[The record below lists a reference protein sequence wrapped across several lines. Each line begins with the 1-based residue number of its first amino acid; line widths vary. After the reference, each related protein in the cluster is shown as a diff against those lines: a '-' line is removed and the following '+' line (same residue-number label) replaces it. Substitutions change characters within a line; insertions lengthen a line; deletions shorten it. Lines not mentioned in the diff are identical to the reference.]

1 MSASAPALIQIITVF
16 KDEDSL
22 VSSKEKTSNWSLP
35 YNSKCPILFNI
46 MANVTIGRSM
56 LVVLDYKE

>member
-1 MSASAPALIQIITVF
+1 MSAPALIQIITVF

-22 VSSKEKTSNWSLP
+22 VPSKEKTSNSSLP

-46 MANVTIGRSM
+46 MANVRSIGLQR
-56 LVVLDYKE
+56 VKDVLHSV